1 MPTRTDDSFAPIL
14 VRDNGDS
21 SLTDYLVK
29 AGPDAQKRGW
39 VYFTEVKNISA
50 VDLGTMDK
58 LWVAYSKG
66 NYGYSVQR
74 KIWLQCK
81 KEWGPFFKKIDWTT
95 GENNS
100 YRKWPEDFQWRSDA
114 AKGHLPL
121 TNALRGTQLITAVF
135 EHPAIAGTD
144 EAKAAPKQKKKL
156 FNF

>member
-1 MPTRTDDSFAPIL
+1 
-14 VRDNGDS
+14 
-21 SLTDYLVK
+21 
-29 AGPDAQKRGW
+29 
-39 VYFTEVKNISA
+39 
-50 VDLGTMDK
+50 MDK

>member
-1 MPTRTDDSFAPIL
+1 MNLAFLAPPFLSF
-14 VRDNGDS
+14 GS
-21 SLTDYLVK
+21 GS
-29 AGPDAQKRGW
+29 
-39 VYFTEVKNISA
+39 
-50 VDLGTMDK
+50 MD
-58 LWVAYSKG
+58 
-66 NYGYSVQR
+66 
-74 KIWLQCK
+74 CK

>member
-1 MPTRTDDSFAPIL
+1 
-14 VRDNGDS
+14 
-21 SLTDYLVK
+21 
-29 AGPDAQKRGW
+29 
-39 VYFTEVKNISA
+39 
-50 VDLGTMDK
+50 MDK

-100 YRKWPEDFQWRSDA
+100 YRKWPEDFQWRADA

-144 EAKAAPKQKKKL
+144 AAKAAPKQKKL